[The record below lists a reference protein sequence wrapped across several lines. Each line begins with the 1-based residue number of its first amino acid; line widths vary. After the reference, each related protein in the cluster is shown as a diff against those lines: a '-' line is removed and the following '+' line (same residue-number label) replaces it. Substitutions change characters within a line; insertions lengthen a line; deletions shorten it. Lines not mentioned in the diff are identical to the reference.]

1 MKTLSRACLG
11 LALAASALPATAF
24 AQDEAPSD
32 PITISGSVTLVSDYR
47 FRGFTQSSEDPAIQ
61 GGITAVGQ
69 DRSKS
74 VALYIAE
81 SGAAAGADYLRKNIV
96 AGSYYSTL
104 VEPNNVNPQKPTGI
118 VGNGARPGQPGN
130 LFSADMNAW
139 YEVEILN
146 NVEDGGFTAGNDT
159 DKIVIIRATGH
170 GPNGATA
177 QVDWHVQADA
187 VTDLGRPCPS
197 YGQKG
202 MAEDGAGRND
212 CLTTVISTDVAT
224 YSPKGP

>member
-1 MKTLSRACLG
+1 MIVAMIALTGLVTIGGMAALSIR
-11 LALAASALPATAF
+11 S
-24 AQDEAPSD
+24 
-32 PITISGSVTLVSDYR
+32 
-47 FRGFTQSSEDPAIQ
+47 
-61 GGITAVGQ
+61 GITAVGA

-81 SGAAAGADYLRKNIV
+81 SGAAAGADYLRKNV
-96 AGSYYSTL
+96 RSSGYYSEF
-104 VEPNNVNPQKPTGI
+104 VEPNNVAPQKPPGI
-118 VGNGARPGQPGN
+118 PGNEARPGQAGN
-130 LFSADMNAW
+130 MFSADMNAW

-177 QVDWHVQADA
+177 QVDWHIQADA
-187 VTDLGRPCPS
+187 VTGLGRPCPS

-224 YSPKGP
+224 YSPGGP